1 MNSSHRDTEE
11 IERERCSFGLSN
23 FSFLYYVVSVPFI
36 GSNAVS
42 KMVAQMKTFSLS
54 NLFSDPIFIM
64 MASSAHTP
72 TPRNASAPLPFAT
85 GANVPGV
92 TGP

>member
-1 MNSSHRDTEE
+1 
-11 IERERCSFGLSN
+11 
-23 FSFLYYVVSVPFI
+23 
-36 GSNAVS
+36 
-42 KMVAQMKTFSLS
+42 MVAQMKTFSLS
-54 NLFSDPIFIM
+54 NLFNDPIFIM